1 MTTTR
6 WNNEMVK
13 CTHRRRIEVS
23 PQNKTLRYSSAGIN
37 IKYKRSCSGGI
48 RLTAEIVPTGRV

>member
-13 CTHRRRIEVS
+13 CTQRRRIQVS
-23 PQNKTLRYSSAGIN
+23 PQNKTLGYSSPGIN
-37 IKYKRSCSGGI
+37 IKHKRSCSGGT